1 MTILYADDDSEDREI
16 FAEILEEIDPE
27 ISLVEASDG
36 RETINILAQGIL
48 PDLIFLDI
56 NMPRLNGEETL
67 VEIRKDKR
75 FKNTKV
81 VIYSTAVNQK
91 SIESYLTLNAEFLLK
106 PYSVQDGVSKLRYV
120 IEQFS
125 AKVKSFH
132 KGR

>member
-1 MTILYADDDSEDREI
+1 MIILYADDDSDDREI

-81 VIYSTAVNQK
+81 VIYSTSVNPK
-91 SIESYLTLNAEFLLK
+91 SIDTYLSLNAEFLLK
-106 PYSVQDGVSKLRYV
+106 PNSVQDGVNKLRNV

-125 AKVKSFH
+125 AM
-132 KGR
+132 